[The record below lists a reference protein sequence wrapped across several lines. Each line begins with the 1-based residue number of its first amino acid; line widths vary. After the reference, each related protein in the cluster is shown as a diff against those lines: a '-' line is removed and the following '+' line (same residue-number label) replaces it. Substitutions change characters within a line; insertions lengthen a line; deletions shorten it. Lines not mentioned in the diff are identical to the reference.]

1 MSHCPLNSTDNPP
14 ISYVFVEPFLDA
26 GYGDYSQAAL
36 SFPQLKNY
44 MFFLT
49 LHVLLSK

>member
-36 SFPQLKNY
+36 SFSQLKND